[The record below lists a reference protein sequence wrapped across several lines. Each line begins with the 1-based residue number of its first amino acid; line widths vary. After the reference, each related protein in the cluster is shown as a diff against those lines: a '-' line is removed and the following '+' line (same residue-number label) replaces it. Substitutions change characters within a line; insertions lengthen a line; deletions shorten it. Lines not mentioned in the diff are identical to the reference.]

1 MDKVE
6 RNGLHRFGEET
17 IVFSYRRRVTNSCL
31 TVVF

>member
-6 RNGLHRFGEET
+6 RNGLHRSGEET
-17 IVFSYRRRVTNSCL
+17 VVSNYRRRVTNSCL

>member
-6 RNGLHRFGEET
+6 RNGLHRFGEKT
-17 IVFSYRRRVTNSCL
+17 VVINYRRRVTNLCL